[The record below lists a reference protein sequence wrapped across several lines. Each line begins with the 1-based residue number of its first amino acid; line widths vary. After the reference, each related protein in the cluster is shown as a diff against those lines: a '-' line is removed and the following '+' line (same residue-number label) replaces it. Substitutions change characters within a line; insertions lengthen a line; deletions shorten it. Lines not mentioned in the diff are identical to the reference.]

1 MTGTEKNPG
10 AKLMGRFAVEFEV
23 ANLTDVTLAE
33 AGVLAPEKVRRA
45 KIQGIVDCGATRLV
59 LPQSVAKALGLK
71 KTGTVTVKYADGRTA
86 IRPTAQGV
94 QVDLLGRR
102 SIFTASIEPRRQT
115 ALIGAVVLEDLDFLV
130 DSTPQRLVPRDPKTI
145 ISEEE

>member
-1 MTGTEKNPG
+1 MTGTEKTVG
-10 AKLMGRFAVEFEV
+10 AKPMGRFAVEFEV

-33 AGVLAPEKVRRA
+33 AGLLAPDKVRRA
-45 KIQGIVDCGATRLV
+45 KIQGIVDPGATRLV

-86 IRPTAQGV
+86 VRPTVQGV

-115 ALIGAVVLEDLDFLV
+115 ALIGAIVLEDLDFLV
-130 DSTPQRLVPRDPKTI
+130 DCTHQRLVPRDPKTI
-145 ISEEE
+145 ISEAE

>member
-1 MTGTEKNPG
+1 MTRTEKNVG
-10 AKLMGRFAVEFEV
+10 AKPMGRFAVEFEV
-23 ANLTDVTLAE
+23 AHLTDVTLGE
-33 AGVLAPEKVRRA
+33 AGVLAPDKVRRA
-45 KIQGIVDCGATRLV
+45 KIQRIVDPGATGLV

-71 KTGTVTVKYADGRTA
+71 KTGTVTVKYADRRTA
-86 IRPTAQGV
+86 VRSTTQGV

-115 ALIGAVVLEDLDFLV
+115 ALIGAVVLEFLDFLV
-130 DSTPQRLVPRDPKTI
+130 DGTHHRLAPRDSKTI